1 MTRSN
6 LMVSALLFA
15 LVAGCDDPAADKPKA
30 TVSSA
35 TPVTN
40 LAAAAKP
47 SQSASAA
54 AAPAAGALKI
64 APGKST
70 IGFVGSKVTG
80 SHTGEFKSFTGSL
93 ELSAD
98 KLEASKVTIE
108 IDMDSAKT
116 DSDKLD
122 GHLKSPDLFDVAKF
136 PKAKFVST
144 EIKAGGDKGATHTI
158 TGNLELHGETKTIS
172 FPATVK
178 VTDAEVTA
186 TSEFS
191 INRKDFKILYA
202 GKADDLIRDDVVI
215 KLNISVPRK

>member
-1 MTRSN
+1 MTRSH
-6 LMVSALLFA
+6 LLLSALL
-15 LVAGCDDPAADKPKA
+15 LVSVAGCEDPAADKPKA

-35 TPVTN
+35 APS
-40 LAAAAKP
+40 AASTAKP
-47 SQSASAA
+47 ATSAA
-54 AAPAAGALKI
+54 ATTPASATALKI

-80 SHTGEFKSFTGSL
+80 SHNGEFKSFTGSR

-98 KLEASKVTIE
+98 KLEASKVSLE

-122 GHLKSPDLFDVAKF
+122 GHLKSPDLFDVAKY
-136 PKAKFVST
+136 PKAKFAST
-144 EIKAGGDKGATHTI
+144 AIKAGGDKGATHTI
-158 TGNLELHGETKTIS
+158 TGTLELHGETKTIS

-202 GKADDLIRDDVVI
+202 GKADDLIRDDVLI
-215 KLNISVPRK
+215 KLNIAVPRK